1 MRALRLSARK
11 CFPANK
17 RTMEH
22 FILITGASSGMGA
35 LCAKQLSASHKLIM
49 ASENLE
55 MLQDVLAE
63 CAHPERHILWHCD
76 FATER
81 ESIMQSLIDLLK
93 KNDAVVD
100 QYIHFAG
107 ITKLLPLKTFSIQN
121 IDLIFNVNF
130 FSILE
135 IMKALLKKTN
145 GKALDNVILIS
156 AMVSQRGN
164 VGNSVYAAS
173 KGAINS
179 LVYTLARELA
189 PDIRINAL
197 LPGAIETPMS
207 KNLDPDYVAEM
218 TRDTPLGWGQPQSV
232 IDYVEFLMSEKSRW
246 ITGQTLFVDGGR
258 STK

>member
-1 MRALRLSARK
+1 
-11 CFPANK
+11 
-17 RTMEH
+17 MEH
-22 FILITGASSGMGA
+22 YILITGASSGMGA
-35 LCAKQLSASHKLIM
+35 LCAKHFSNSHRLIM

-55 MLQDVLAE
+55 MLQDVLKE
-63 CAHPERHILWHCD
+63 CSNPEQHILWHCN

-81 ESIMQSLIDLLK
+81 ENIVQSLTDLLK
-93 KNDAVVD
+93 EHDAVVD
-100 QYIHFAG
+100 QYVHFAG
-107 ITKLLPLKTFSIQN
+107 LTKLLPLKTFSIQN

-135 IMKALLKKTN
+135 IMKTLLKKSN
-145 GKALDNVILIS
+145 AKALSNVVLIS
-156 AMVSQRGN
+156 ALVSERGN
-164 VGNSVYAAS
+164 VGNSIYAAS
-173 KGAINS
+173 KGAMNS

-207 KNLDPDYVAEM
+207 KNLDADYIAEM
-218 TRDTPLGWGQPQSV
+218 TKDTPLGWGHPQDV
-232 IDYVEFLMSEKSRW
+232 INYVEFLLSDKSNW

>member
-1 MRALRLSARK
+1 
-11 CFPANK
+11 
-17 RTMEH
+17 MEH
-22 FILITGASSGMGA
+22 YILITGASSGMGA
-35 LCAKQLSASHKLIM
+35 LCAKQFSRSHRLIM

-55 MLQDVLAE
+55 MLQDVLKE
-63 CAHPERHILWHCD
+63 CANPEQHILWHCN
-76 FATER
+76 FANER
-81 ESIMQSLIDLLK
+81 DQITSSLTALLK
-93 KNDAVVD
+93 EHDAVVD
-100 QYIHFAG
+100 QYVHFAG
-107 ITKLLPLKTFSIQN
+107 LTKLLPLKTFSIPN

-145 GKALDNVILIS
+145 AKSLNNVVLIS
-156 AMVSQRGN
+156 AMVSERGN
-164 VGNSVYAAS
+164 VGNSIYAAS

-207 KNLDPDYVAEM
+207 QNLDADYVAEM
-218 TRDTPLGWGQPQSV
+218 SKDTPLGWGQPQAV
-232 IDYVEFLMSEKSRW
+232 IDYVEFLLSEKAKW

>member
-1 MRALRLSARK
+1 
-11 CFPANK
+11 
-17 RTMEH
+17 MEH
-22 FILITGASSGMGA
+22 YILITGASSGMGA
-35 LCAKQLSASHKLIM
+35 LCAKQFSGSHKLIL

-55 MLQDVLAE
+55 MLQDVLKDCE
-63 CAHPERHILWHCD
+63 NPEQHILWHCN

-81 ESIMQSLIDLLK
+81 EGITQSLTDLLK
-93 KNDAVVD
+93 RHDAVVD
-100 QYIHFAG
+100 QYVHFAG
-107 ITKLLPLKTFSIQN
+107 LTKLLPLKTFSIPN

-135 IMKALLKKTN
+135 IMKALLKKSN
-145 GKALDNVILIS
+145 AKALTNVVLIS
-156 AMVSQRGN
+156 AMVSERGN
-164 VGNSVYAAS
+164 VGNSIYAAS

-179 LVYTLARELA
+179 LVYTLARELS

-207 KNLDPDYVAEM
+207 SNLDPDYVAEM
-218 TRDTPLGWGQPQSV
+218 TNDTPLGWGQPQDV
-232 IDYVEFLMSEKSRW
+232 INYVEFLLSEKSKW

>member
-1 MRALRLSARK
+1 
-11 CFPANK
+11 
-17 RTMEH
+17 MEH
-22 FILITGASSGMGA
+22 YILITGASSGMGA
-35 LCAKQLSASHKLIM
+35 LCAKQFSSSHKVIM
-49 ASENLE
+49 GSEKLE
-55 MLQDVLAE
+55 MLQDVLKE
-63 CAHPERHILWHCD
+63 CENPDQHILWHCN

-81 ESIMQSLIDLLK
+81 EGITQALTDLLK
-93 KNDAVVD
+93 QHDAVVD
-100 QYIHFAG
+100 QYVHFAG
-107 ITKLLPLKTFSIQN
+107 LTKLLPLKTFSIPN

-135 IMKALLKKTN
+135 IMKALLKKSN
-145 GKALDNVILIS
+145 VKALTNVVLIS
-156 AMVSQRGN
+156 AMVSERGN
-164 VGNSVYAAS
+164 VGNSIYAAS

-207 KNLDPDYVAEM
+207 SNLDPDYVAEM
-218 TRDTPLGWGQPQSV
+218 TKDTPLGWGQPQDV
-232 IDYVEFLMSEKSRW
+232 INYVEFLLSEKSSW

>member
-1 MRALRLSARK
+1 
-11 CFPANK
+11 
-17 RTMEH
+17 MEH
-22 FILITGASSGMGA
+22 YILITGASSGMGE
-35 LCAKQLSASHKLIM
+35 LCAKHFSNSHKLIM

-55 MLQDVLAE
+55 MLQDVLKE
-63 CAHPERHILWHCD
+63 CANPEQHILWHCN

-81 ESIMQSLIDLLK
+81 ENIVQSLTDLLK
-93 KNDAVVD
+93 QHDAVVD
-100 QYIHFAG
+100 QYVHFAG
-107 ITKLLPLKTFSIQN
+107 LTKLSPLKTFSIPN

-135 IMKALLKKTN
+135 IMKALLKKSN
-145 GKALDNVILIS
+145 AKALSNVVLIS
-156 AMVSQRGN
+156 ALVSERGN
-164 VGNSVYAAS
+164 VGNSIYAAS
-173 KGAINS
+173 KGAMNS

-207 KNLDPDYVAEM
+207 KNLDADYIAEM
-218 TRDTPLGWGQPQSV
+218 TKDTPLGWGQPQDV
-232 IDYVEFLMSEKSRW
+232 INYVEFLLSDKAKW

>member
-1 MRALRLSARK
+1 MDHYL
-11 CFPANK
+11 
-17 RTMEH
+17 
-22 FILITGASSGMGA
+22 LITGASSGMGA
-35 LCAKQLSASHKLIM
+35 LCAKHFSGSHKLIL

-55 MLQDVLAE
+55 MLQDVLKE
-63 CAHPERHILWHCD
+63 CSHPENHILWHCN

-81 ESIMQSLIDLLK
+81 EQIADSLSKLLK
-93 KNDAVVD
+93 EHDSVVD
-100 QYIHFAG
+100 QYVHFAG
-107 ITKLLPLKTFSIQN
+107 LTKLLPLKTFSIPN

-135 IMKALLKKTN
+135 IMKSLLKKVN
-145 GKALDNVILIS
+145 GKALNNVVLIS

-164 VGNSVYAAS
+164 TSNSIYAAS

-189 PDIRINAL
+189 PEIRINAL
-197 LPGAIETPMS
+197 MPGAIETPMS
-207 KNLDPDYVAEM
+207 ANLDEAYREEM
-218 TRDTPLGWGQPQSV
+218 RRDTPLGWGTPQDV
-232 IDYVEFLMSEKSRW
+232 VDYVEFLLSDKSKW

>member
-1 MRALRLSARK
+1 
-11 CFPANK
+11 
-17 RTMEH
+17 MEH
-22 FILITGASSGMGA
+22 YMLITGASSGMGA
-35 LCAKQLSASHKLIM
+35 LCAKHFSGSHRLIM

-55 MLQDVLAE
+55 MLEAVLKD
-63 CAHPERHILWHCD
+63 CANPEQHILWHCN
-76 FATER
+76 FATDR
-81 ESIMQSLIDLLK
+81 EHIAESLTNLLK
-93 KNDAVVD
+93 EHDAVVD
-100 QYIHFAG
+100 QYVHFAG
-107 ITKLLPLKTFSIQN
+107 LTKLLPLKTFSISN

-135 IMKALLKKTN
+135 IMKALLKKSN
-145 GKALDNVILIS
+145 AKALNNVVLIS

-164 VGNSVYAAS
+164 TGNSIYAAS

-197 LPGAIETPMS
+197 MPGAIETPMS
-207 KNLDPDYVAEM
+207 ANLEEAYKEEM
-218 TRDTPLGWGQPQSV
+218 RRDTPLGWGTPQDV
-232 IDYVEFLMSEKSRW
+232 VDYVEFLLSEKSKW

>member
-1 MRALRLSARK
+1 
-11 CFPANK
+11 
-17 RTMEH
+17 
-22 FILITGASSGMGA
+22 
-35 LCAKQLSASHKLIM
+35 M

-55 MLQDVLAE
+55 MLQVVLAE
-63 CAHPERHILWHCD
+63 CSHPENHILWHCN
-76 FATER
+76 FATDR
-81 ESIMQSLIDLLK
+81 ESIMQSLLDLLK
-93 KNDAVVD
+93 QHEAVVD
-100 QYIHFAG
+100 EYVHFAG
-107 ITKLLPLKTFSIQN
+107 VTKLLPLKSFSIPN

-135 IMKALLKKTN
+135 IMKALLKKAN
-145 GKALDNVILIS
+145 AKSLSNVILIS
-156 AMVSQRGN
+156 AMVSERGN
-164 VGNSVYAAS
+164 VGNSIYASS

-189 PDIRINAL
+189 PNVRINAL

-218 TRDTPLGWGQPQSV
+218 TSDTPLGWGQPQAV
-232 IDYVEFLMSEKSRW
+232 VDYVEFLLSDKAKW

>member
-1 MRALRLSARK
+1 MDRY
-11 CFPANK
+11 
-17 RTMEH
+17 T
-22 FILITGASSGMGA
+22 LITGASSGMGA
-35 LCAKQLSASHKLIM
+35 ACARQFSGSRRLIM

-55 MLQDVLAE
+55 MLQNVWKE
-63 CAHPERHILWHCD
+63 CSNPEQHILWHCN

-81 ESIMQSLIDLLK
+81 ENIVQSLTDLLK
-93 KNDAVVD
+93 QHDAVVD
-100 QYIHFAG
+100 QYVHFAG
-107 ITKLLPLKTFSIQN
+107 LTKLLPIKNFSIPN

-135 IMKALLKKTN
+135 ILKVLLKKTN
-145 GKALDNVILIS
+145 AKALSSIVLIS
-156 AMVSQRGN
+156 AMVSERGN

-207 KNLDPDYVAEM
+207 KNLNADYVAEM
-218 TRDTPLGWGQPQSV
+218 IKDTPLGLGQPQAV
-232 IDYVEFLMSEKSRW
+232 IDYVEFLLSEKAKW
-246 ITGQTLFVDGGR
+246 ITGQTVFVDGGR
-258 STK
+258 CTK

>member
-1 MRALRLSARK
+1 MY
-11 CFPANK
+11 
-17 RTMEH
+17 T
-22 FILITGASSGMGA
+22 LITGASSGMGA
-35 LCAKQLSASHKLIM
+35 ICAKRLSSSRKLII

-63 CAHPERHILWHCD
+63 CSHPENHILWHCN

-81 ESIMQSLIDLLK
+81 ESIMQSLVDLMK
-93 KNDAVVD
+93 QHDAVVD
-100 QYIHFAG
+100 EYVHFAG
-107 ITKLLPLKTFSIQN
+107 VTKLLPLKTFSIPN

-145 GKALDNVILIS
+145 AKSLSNVVLIS
-156 AMVSQRGN
+156 AMVSERGN
-164 VGNSVYAAS
+164 VGNSIYAAS

-189 PDIRINAL
+189 PEIRINAL
-197 LPGAIETPMS
+197 LPGAIETSMS
-207 KNLDPDYVAEM
+207 RNLDPDYIAEM
-218 TRDTPLGWGQPQSV
+218 TRDTPLGWGQPEAV
-232 IDYVEFLMSEKSRW
+232 VDYVEFLLSEKAKW
-246 ITGQTLFVDGGR
+246 ITGQTLFIDGGR

>member
-1 MRALRLSARK
+1 
-11 CFPANK
+11 
-17 RTMEH
+17 MEH
-22 FILITGASSGMGA
+22 YLLITGASSGMGA
-35 LCAKQLSASHKLIM
+35 LCAKHFSNSHKLIM

-55 MLQDVLAE
+55 MLQDVLKE
-63 CAHPERHILWHCD
+63 CANPEQHILWHCN

-81 ESIMQSLIDLLK
+81 ENIVQSLTDLLK
-93 KNDAVVD
+93 QHDAVVD
-100 QYIHFAG
+100 KYVHFAG
-107 ITKLLPLKTFSIQN
+107 LTKLLPLKTFSIPN

-135 IMKALLKKTN
+135 IMKALLKKSN
-145 GKALDNVILIS
+145 AKALSNVVLIS
-156 AMVSQRGN
+156 ALVSERGN
-164 VGNSVYAAS
+164 VGNSIYAAS
-173 KGAINS
+173 KGAMNS

-207 KNLDPDYVAEM
+207 KNLDADYIAEM
-218 TRDTPLGWGQPQSV
+218 TKDTPLGWGQPQDV
-232 IDYVEFLMSEKSRW
+232 INYVEFLLSDKAKW

>member
-1 MRALRLSARK
+1 
-11 CFPANK
+11 
-17 RTMEH
+17 MEH
-22 FILITGASSGMGA
+22 YILITGASSGMGA
-35 LCAKQLSASHKLIM
+35 LCAKQFSRSHRLIM

-55 MLQDVLAE
+55 MLQDVLKE
-63 CAHPERHILWHCD
+63 CANPERHILWHCN

-81 ESIMQSLIDLLK
+81 EQIAASLTTLLK
-93 KNDAVVD
+93 EHDAVVN
-100 QYIHFAG
+100 QYVHFAG
-107 ITKLLPLKTFSIQN
+107 LTKLLPLKTFSIPN

-145 GKALDNVILIS
+145 AKSLNNVVLIS
-156 AMVSQRGN
+156 AMVSERGN
-164 VGNSVYAAS
+164 VGNSIYAAS

-207 KNLDPDYVAEM
+207 QNLDAEYVAEM
-218 TRDTPLGWGQPQSV
+218 TKDTPLGWRQPQAV
-232 IDYVEFLMSEKSRW
+232 IDYVEFLLSEKAQW